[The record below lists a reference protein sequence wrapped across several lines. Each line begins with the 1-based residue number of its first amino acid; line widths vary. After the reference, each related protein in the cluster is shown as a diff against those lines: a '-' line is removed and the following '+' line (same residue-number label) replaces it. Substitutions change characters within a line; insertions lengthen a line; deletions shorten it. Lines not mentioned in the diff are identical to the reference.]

1 MLKVFDKLI
10 DKNPNIDY
18 CIGTIINE
26 YDIKRAHPTAC
37 YFIFGKEMYD
47 KLINMNKLD
56 CNILI
61 GKMMKE
67 DKTLYPKIE
76 KQMLRFMNMFC
87 EANNI
92 DEKNFVSS
100 TRDSMVLV
108 NKKPIKTEFENGYLR
123 FVNKEGEYT
132 SYIRIDNLEILFD
145 SMSGNL
151 RIKGIDEEYVK
162 ANQPFI
168 RLFKQMLMI
177 LESSKT
183 TPMPVCMRKIQQIRE
198 KYLNSKD
205 PRMYACLT
213 RNNRYEYIIDGEKV
227 ESEAYLEEKD
237 GIQLI
242 KHSNYINLIM
252 PLIKIYFRPH

>member
-1 MLKVFDKLI
+1 
-10 DKNPNIDY
+10 
-18 CIGTIINE
+18 
-26 YDIKRAHPTAC
+26 
-37 YFIFGKEMYD
+37 
-47 KLINMNKLD
+47 
-56 CNILI
+56 
-61 GKMMKE
+61 
-67 DKTLYPKIE
+67 
-76 KQMLRFMNMFC
+76 
-87 EANNI
+87 
-92 DEKNFVSS
+92 
-100 TRDSMVLV
+100 MVLV

-132 SYIRIDNLEILFD
+132 SYIRIDNLEVLFD

-151 RIKGIDEEYVK
+151 RIKGIDEECVK

-183 TPMPVCMRKIQQIRE
+183 IPMPVCMRKIQQIRE

-213 RNNRYEYIIDGEKV
+213 RNNMYEYIIDGEKV
-227 ESEAYLEEKD
+227 ESEAYLEEKPE
-237 GIQLI
+237 IQLI

-252 PLIKIYFRPH
+252 PLIRIYFRPH